1 MSRSLTCAPAS
12 AIMRVMS
19 DDTASIYAARW
30 GVLIRKKRQA
40 LGYSQQSLADRLGV
54 SLSTVRMWEYGRT
67 TPSHRHIGSLVREL
81 GIADNALTHI
91 YREPAA

>member
-1 MSRSLTCAPAS
+1 MCS
-12 AIMRVMS
+12 IMRVMS
-19 DDTASIYAARW
+19 VDTASIYAARW
-30 GVLIRKKRQA
+30 GVLIKKRRQA

-54 SLSTVRMWEYGRT
+54 ALSTVRMWEYGRT
-67 TPSHRHIGSLVREL
+67 TPSHRHIGPLVREL